1 MTSYF
6 KHILIICC
14 VAILCG
20 CGKNRQQ
27 PAADNSNGSFSEAR
41 LISSSATDN
50 YTVVTIHDPW
60 NKGKTLHTYV
70 LVPKSA
76 PMPESLPKGTV
87 IRTPIENALVYS
99 SVHAQAI
106 KELGKVSAVRGICD
120 AEYYKIP
127 EIVAGVKNGKISNAG
142 SSMAPSLEKIIALK
156 PEVIVLSPFHNGGYG
171 AVANL
176 GIPIMECADYM
187 EETPLGRAEWI
198 KLLGLLF
205 GEEAKADSIFRH
217 TQNEYQAIKDSVK
230 NAVTHPKVITE
241 TLTSGVWFV
250 PGGKSYMAKI
260 LTDAGATYPWA
271 DNNDTGSLQLD
282 IAQVL
287 DKASDADFWLIK
299 SGTVHSYSD
308 MRKANPLNAKFRA
321 VASSNVW
328 VCDPQASTLFEEFP
342 FHPDR
347 LLKEYAQIFHP
358 ELFGNNIRYKYF
370 TRLQKQ

>member
-20 CGKNRQQ
+20 CSKNRQQ
-27 PAADNSNGSFSEAR
+27 PATDNSNGSFSEAR
-41 LISSSATDN
+41 LINTSATDN

-76 PMPESLPKGTV
+76 PMPESLPKGNV
-87 IRTPIENALVYS
+87 IRTPVENALVYS

-171 AVANL
+171 AVAKL
-176 GIPIMECADYM
+176 GMPRMESA
-187 EETPLGRAEWI
+187 A
-198 KLLGLLF
+198 
-205 GEEAKADSIFRH
+205 
-217 TQNEYQAIKDSVK
+217 
-230 NAVTHPKVITE
+230 
-241 TLTSGVWFV
+241 
-250 PGGKSYMAKI
+250 
-260 LTDAGATYPWA
+260 
-271 DNNDTGSLQLD
+271 
-282 IAQVL
+282 
-287 DKASDADFWLIK
+287 
-299 SGTVHSYSD
+299 
-308 MRKANPLNAKFRA
+308 
-321 VASSNVW
+321 
-328 VCDPQASTLFEEFP
+328 
-342 FHPDR
+342 
-347 LLKEYAQIFHP
+347 
-358 ELFGNNIRYKYF
+358 
-370 TRLQKQ
+370 

>member
-41 LISSSATDN
+41 LISTSATDN

-87 IRTPIENALVYS
+87 IRTPVENALVYS

-205 GEEAKADSIFRH
+205 GEKAKADSIFRH

-287 DKASDADFWLIK
+287 DKASDADF
-299 SGTVHSYSD
+299 
-308 MRKANPLNAKFRA
+308 
-321 VASSNVW
+321 
-328 VCDPQASTLFEEFP
+328 
-342 FHPDR
+342 
-347 LLKEYAQIFHP
+347 
-358 ELFGNNIRYKYF
+358 
-370 TRLQKQ
+370 